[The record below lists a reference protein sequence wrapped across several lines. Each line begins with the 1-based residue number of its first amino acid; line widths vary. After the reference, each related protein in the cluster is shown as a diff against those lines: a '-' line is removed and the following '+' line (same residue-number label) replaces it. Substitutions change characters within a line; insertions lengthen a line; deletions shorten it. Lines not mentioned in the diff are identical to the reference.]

1 MDFMTKHNKLI
12 AAFLLIAFVFGM
24 VPAAFAAD
32 SSITYVNGAEKFV
45 FVPSDDLF
53 DNFKG
58 VMPGDTIEQKITV
71 KNGSSKTVKIFLRA
85 VANENTVMQGF
96 LQQLS
101 MTVKQGDKTLFDASP
116 AELDGLEENVL
127 LGQFA
132 PNQHTDL
139 VVTLKVP
146 ITLGNAYANLTGVV
160 DWVFTVEEVIYSGG
174 GSESDAD
181 IVIPGDDTTGFTI
194 AGIFNRV
201 DHYAYV
207 WGYPDGTVQPNANI
221 TRAEITALFTRLLLQ
236 DVWLKYKC
244 ETNNFE
250 DVLNNAW
257 FHGDVSTMANMN
269 VIGGYPDGT
278 FKPNDPIT
286 RAEFAAIISKFDQYE
301 IKNRN
306 RFPDIAGHW
315 AEEAIL
321 EVAEAGWV
329 GGYEDGTFRPEKN
342 LTRAETMVIINKML
356 GRTPQSVDDLLDGM
370 ITWPDNADPT
380 AWYYIDVQE
389 ATNGHDYT
397 KHANGCETWTLLK
410 NEEEKESF
418 LERILNFFRK

>member
-1 MDFMTKHNKLI
+1 MNVMLKHNKLI
-12 AAFLLIAFVFGM
+12 SAFLIVALLLGIC
-24 VPAAFAAD
+24 PTAFAAD

-45 FVPSDDLF
+45 FVPDDDLF
-53 DNFKG
+53 DNFKN

-71 KNGSSKTVKIFLRA
+71 KNGSNKMVKIFLRA

-116 AELDGLEENVL
+116 AELDGLKENVL

-132 PNQHTDL
+132 PNTGIDL
-139 VVTLKVP
+139 VVNLKVP
-146 ITLGNAYANLTGVV
+146 ITLGNEYARLTGGV
-160 DWVFTVEEVIYSGG
+160 DWVFTVEEVIYSG
-174 GSESDAD
+174 
-181 IVIPGDDTTGFTI
+181 DDSGAMDLPYTV

-207 WGYPDGTVQPNANI
+207 WGYPDGTVRPNDNI
-221 TRAEITALFTRLLLQ
+221 TRAEVTALFTRLLLQ
-236 DVWLKYKC
+236 DVYLKYKC
-244 ETNNFE
+244 ETNNFD
-250 DVLNNAW
+250 DVLKNAW
-257 FHGDVSTMANMN
+257 FHGDVSTMANMK
-269 VIGGYPDGT
+269 VIGGYPDGN

-356 GRTPQSVDDLLDGM
+356 GRTPQSVDNLLDGM

-380 AWYYIDVQE
+380 AWYYLDVQE

-397 KHANGCETWTLLK
+397 KHANGYETWTVLK

-418 LERILNFFRK
+418 LERILGFFRK

>member
-1 MDFMTKHNKLI
+1 M
-12 AAFLLIAFVFGM
+12 
-24 VPAAFAAD
+24 
-32 SSITYVNGAEKFV
+32 
-45 FVPSDDLF
+45 
-53 DNFKG
+53 
-58 VMPGDTIEQKITV
+58 
-71 KNGSSKTVKIFLRA
+71 
-85 VANENTVMQGF
+85 
-96 LQQLS
+96 
-101 MTVKQGDKTLFDASP
+101 
-116 AELDGLEENVL
+116 L

-132 PNQHTDL
+132 PNTGTDL

-174 GSESDAD
+174 SDSDDD
-181 IVIPGDDTTGFTI
+181 IVTPGDDTTGFTV

-221 TRAEITALFTRLLLQ
+221 TRAEVTALFTRLLLQ

-329 GGYEDGTFRPEKN
+329 GGYEDGTFCPEKN

-370 ITWPDNADPT
+370 IIWPDNADPT
-380 AWYYIDVQE
+380 AWYYLDVQE

>member
-24 VPAAFAAD
+24 VPAACAAD

-174 GSESDAD
+174 DSDAMD
-181 IVIPGDDTTGFTI
+181 LPYTVE
-194 AGIFNRV
+194 GIFNRV

-221 TRAEITALFTRLLLQ
+221 TRAEVTALFTRMLLQ

-315 AEEAIL
+315 AEEASL

-380 AWYYIDVQE
+380 AWYYLDVQE

>member
-12 AAFLLIAFVFGM
+12 ATFLLIAFVFGIC
-24 VPAAFAAD
+24 PTAFAAD
-32 SSITYVNGAEKFV
+32 SSITYVNDAEKFV
-45 FVPSDDLF
+45 FVPSDNLF

-71 KNGSSKTVKIFLRA
+71 KNGSNKMVKIFLRA

-116 AELDGLEENVL
+116 DKLDGLAENVL

-139 VVTLKVP
+139 MVTLKVP
-146 ITLGNAYANLTGVV
+146 LELNNDYANLTGVV
-160 DWVFTVEEVIYSGG
+160 DWVFTVEEVIYSG
-174 GSESDAD
+174 
-181 IVIPGDDTTGFTI
+181 DDSGAMDLPYTV

-207 WGYPDGTVQPNANI
+207 WGYPDGTVRPNDNI
-221 TRAEITALFTRLLLQ
+221 TRAEVTALFTRMLLQ
-236 DVWLKYKC
+236 DVYLKYKC
-244 ETNNFE
+244 ETNDFD
-250 DVLNNAW
+250 DVLKNAW
-257 FHGDVSTMANMN
+257 FHGDVSTMSNMN

-278 FKPNDPIT
+278 FKPEDPIT

-356 GRTPQSVDDLLDGM
+356 GRTPQSVDNLLDGM

-380 AWYYIDVQE
+380 AWYYLDVQE

-397 KHANGCETWTLLK
+397 KHANGYETWTVLK